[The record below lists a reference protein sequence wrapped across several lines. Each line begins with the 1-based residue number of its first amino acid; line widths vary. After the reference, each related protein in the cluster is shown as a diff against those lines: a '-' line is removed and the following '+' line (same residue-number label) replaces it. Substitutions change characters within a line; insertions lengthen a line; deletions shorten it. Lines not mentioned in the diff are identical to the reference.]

1 MVDINA
7 KRELFNLLAHHLE
20 EFKNDTIAHQRLSVC
35 ALVEC
40 KDGNFRP
47 ANDVYFDKD
56 SIRQILGNKY
66 HIAVV
71 NSQPNSQQL
80 LEWLGVEKQPRPTH
94 LLEEI
99 KELVKQP
106 NIEQNRHKILRI
118 FDHLNK
124 RWSRERHNL
133 TSILQELKTMCW
145 LPAKRDQYNLYS
157 PNQLYTDENSRL
169 FFTQAQFLDSST
181 ETKTNDE
188 FIEFLGIQIQP
199 TTQQVVDHLL
209 TCSHRNIG
217 IRDEVYGFLQEHLN
231 EIDVESVTQ
240 LREEKSIYVGQRQ
253 YVHPHQVFWNYTQ
266 FQPYRRCLTSR
277 LRPFTALFTKLNVH
291 EYPSSEDALYVLEEI
306 GEKYTENNETLS
318 EQDRNIV
325 IKCWGILSKGLE
337 NKEIDELKIRGRLEN
352 KQVILTDKKEKNFL
366 KIPREMFFKDRPDL
380 ADKFPTLQD
389 NLLIK
394 LKILNQY
401 HAIKAAGVR
410 PLSEVFNTEL
420 IDKHTLQLQDNKE
433 LYFLISHRKYLI
445 KRVVI
450 ENRLIDN
457 FINNLTIKE
466 CHKIRLN
473 YTLELESYSEQ
484 QTDEVL
490 TYLEKEDNKFILYY
504 SLQNGSIPWAHIS
517 REIAYALD
525 LDAET
530 GQVASALK
538 EVFSAESRQKASSI
552 LDALGFA
559 PGTEAPP
566 EDTQLETPTIDPKT
580 ENLDSSDI
588 AKSPHIAHTEEV
600 GTSPLE
606 LAIKIGEWA
615 KQKVKIFYENKLKY
629 ILHDKNQ
636 GFDFICNK
644 PESPTIKIQ
653 VKAITFNRHNIRFS
667 TDQWTT
673 MSENADS
680 YELVIVSHQYP
691 NINEIIRVTKAWNTL
706 VYALSQLQEQH
717 QSSTLYDTDNVEVL
731 IGLQQNS
738 NGNGN
743 DVLLN
748 WHRLVK
754 LLPQENIIRYSSK
767 DFGFEQIE
775 VDIASV
781 SRGAR

>member
-1 MVDINA
+1 MVHIKA

-20 EFKNDTIAHQRLSVC
+20 EFRNDKIAHERLSAC

-40 KDGNFRP
+40 QDGNFCT
-47 ANDVYFDKD
+47 ASEVYFNKD
-56 SIRQILGNKY
+56 SVKQILGNKY

-71 NSQPNSQQL
+71 NSQPNSQEL

-106 NIEQNRHKILRI
+106 NIEQNRQKILRI

-133 TSILQELKTMCW
+133 TSILQELQTMCW

-157 PNQLYTDENSRL
+157 PNQLYTDENSGL
-169 FFTQAQFLDSST
+169 FFTQAQFLEILP
-181 ETKTNDE
+181 ETKINDE
-188 FIEFLGIQIQP
+188 FIEFLGIQRQP
-199 TTQQVVDHLL
+199 NTQQVVNHLL

-217 IRDEVYGFLQEHLN
+217 IKDEVYEFLQEHLN
-231 EIDVESVTQ
+231 EIDIESLTQ
-240 LREEKSIYVGQRQ
+240 LRKEKSIYVGQQ
-253 YVHPHQVFWNYTQ
+253 KYVYPSQVFWNYTQ
-266 FQPYRRCLTSR
+266 FQPYRRCLKSR
-277 LRPFTALFTKLNVH
+277 LRPFTELFAQLNVH
-291 EYPSSEDALYVLEEI
+291 EYPNSEDAISVLEEI
-306 GEKYTENNETLS
+306 GEHYTQNNESLS

-337 NKEIDELKIRGRLEN
+337 NQEISELTIRERLDN
-352 KQVILTDKKEKNFL
+352 KQVILTDKNFL
-366 KIPREMFFKDRPDL
+366 KRPHEMFFKDRPPL

-394 LKILNQY
+394 LKVLNQY
-401 HAIKAAGVR
+401 HALKSAGVR
-410 PLSEVFNTEL
+410 LLSKVVKTEL
-420 IDKHTLQLQDNKE
+420 IDKHTLQAQDKQE
-433 LYFLISHRKYLI
+433 LYSIIRDRKYLI

-450 ENRLIDN
+450 ENRLVDN
-457 FINNLTIKE
+457 FIKNLTIKE

-473 YTLELESYSEQ
+473 YTLQLESHSEQ

-538 EVFSAESRQKASSI
+538 EVISAKSTQIASSI

-566 EDTQLETPTIDPKT
+566 EYTQPETPTIALKT

-588 AKSPHIAHTEEV
+588 AKSPDIANTKEV
-600 GTSPLE
+600 GTSSLE
-606 LAIKIGEWA
+606 LAREIGQWA
-615 KQKVKIFYENKLKY
+615 KQKIELFYKNQLKY
-629 ILHDKNQ
+629 TLDETKDK
-636 GFDFICNK
+636 GFDFTGNK
-644 PESPTIKIQ
+644 PGLPTIKIQ
-653 VKAITFNRHNIRFS
+653 VKAITFNRPNIRFS

-673 MSENADS
+673 MSENVDS

-691 NINEIIRVTKAWNTL
+691 KIKEIIRITKAWNTL
-706 VYALSQLQEQH
+706 GYTLSHLQEQH

-731 IGLQQNS
+731 IGLQQNYY
-738 NGNGN
+738 GDGN

-754 LLPQENIIRYSSK
+754 VIPQENIIKYSSQE
-767 DFGFEQIE
+767 FGFEKIL
-775 VDIASV
+775 
-781 SRGAR
+781 

>member
-1 MVDINA
+1 MVDIKA

-20 EFKNDTIAHQRLSVC
+20 EFRNDTIAHQRLSAC

-71 NSQPNSQQL
+71 NGQPNNQEL

-99 KELVKQP
+99 KELVKHP
-106 NIEQNRHKILRI
+106 NIEQNRHKILKI

-133 TSILQELKTMCW
+133 TSILQELTTMCW
-145 LPAKRDQYNLYS
+145 LPAKRDQYNFYS
-157 PNQLYTDENSRL
+157 PNQLYTDENSGL
-169 FFTQAQFLDSST
+169 FFTQAQFIDSST
-181 ETKTNDE
+181 ETKINDE
-188 FIEFLGIQIQP
+188 FIEFLGIQRQP
-199 TTQQVVDHLL
+199 NAQQVVNHLL

-217 IRDEVYGFLQEHLN
+217 IKDEVYGFLQEHLN
-231 EIDVESVTQ
+231 EIDVESLTQ
-240 LREEKSIYVGQRQ
+240 LREGKSIYVGQKQ
-253 YVHPHQVFWNYTQ
+253 YVYPHQVFWNYTH

-277 LRPFTALFTKLNVH
+277 LRPFTELFTKLNVH
-291 EYPSSEDALYVLEEI
+291 DYPSSEDALSVLEEI
-306 GEKYTENNETLS
+306 SEKYTQNNENLS

-337 NKEIDELKIRGRLEN
+337 NKEIDELKIRRRLEN
-352 KQVILTDKKEKNFL
+352 KRVILTDKNFL
-366 KIPREMFFKDRPDL
+366 KIPYEIFFKDRPHL
-380 ADKFPTLQD
+380 ADKFITIQD

-394 LKILNQY
+394 LKVINQY

-410 PLSEVFNTEL
+410 PLSEVVKTEL
-420 IDKHTLQLQDNKE
+420 IDKHTLSLQNNKE
-433 LYFLISHRKYLI
+433 LDFIIRDRKYLI

-450 ENRLIDN
+450 ENRLVDN
-457 FINNLTIKE
+457 FSKNLTIKE
-466 CHKIRLN
+466 CHKIILN
-473 YTLELESYSEQ
+473 YTLQLELHSEQ

-490 TYLEKEDNKFILYY
+490 TYLEKENNKFILYY

-538 EVFSAESRQKASSI
+538 EVISAKSPQIASSI

-566 EDTQLETPTIDPKT
+566 EDTQPETPTIDPKT

-588 AKSPHIAHTEEV
+588 AKSPHIVHTDV
-600 GTSPLE
+600 GTTSKE
-606 LAIKIGEWA
+606 RAIEIGRWA
-615 KQKVKIFYENKLKY
+615 KQKVKIFYENHLKY
-629 ILHDKNQ
+629 ILHDSNNK
-636 GFDFICNK
+636 GFNFIGSRAG
-644 PESPTIKIQ
+644 SPTVKVQ
-653 VKAITFNRHNIRFS
+653 VKAISSNRPNIRFS
-667 TDQWTT
+667 IAQWTT

-680 YELVIVSHQYP
+680 YELVIVSHQDP
-691 NINEIIRVTKAWNTL
+691 KIKEIIRVIKAWNTL
-706 VYALSQLQEQH
+706 SYALSKLQEQY
-717 QSSTLYDTDNVEVL
+717 QSSTLYDTENVEVL

-754 LLPQENIIRYSSK
+754 VLPQENIIKYSSK
-767 DFGFEQIE
+767 EFGFEQIG

-781 SRGAR
+781 S

>member
-1 MVDINA
+1 MVDIKA

-20 EFKNDTIAHQRLSVC
+20 EFRNDTIAQQRLSAC
-35 ALVEC
+35 TLVEC
-40 KDGNFRP
+40 QDGNFRT
-47 ANDVYFDKD
+47 ASEVYFNKD
-56 SIRQILGNKY
+56 SVRQILGNKY

-71 NSQPNSQQL
+71 NNQPNSQEL

-94 LLEEI
+94 LLAEI

-106 NIEQNRHKILRI
+106 NIEENRQKILRI

-133 TSILQELKTMCW
+133 TSILQELQTMCW

-157 PNQLYTDENSRL
+157 PNQLYTDENSGL

-181 ETKTNDE
+181 ETKINDE
-188 FIEFLGIQIQP
+188 FIEFLGIQRQP
-199 TTQQVVDHLL
+199 NTQQVVNHLL

-217 IRDEVYGFLQEHLN
+217 IKDEVYEFLQEHLN
-231 EIDVESVTQ
+231 EIDVDSLTR
-240 LREEKSIYVGQRQ
+240 LKEEKSIYVGQKQ
-253 YVHPHQVFWNYTQ
+253 YVYPHQVFWNYTQ
-266 FQPYRRCLTSR
+266 FQPYRRCLTFR
-277 LRPFTALFTKLNVH
+277 LRPFTELFTKLNVH
-291 EYPSSEDALYVLEEI
+291 EYPNSEDALSVLEEI
-306 GEKYTENNETLS
+306 SENYTQNNESLS
-318 EQDRNIV
+318 EKDRNIV
-325 IKCWGILSKGLE
+325 IKCWGILSKELE
-337 NKEIDELKIRGRLEN
+337 NKEIDELTIRGRLEN
-352 KQVILTDKKEKNFL
+352 HQVILTDKKEKNFL
-366 KIPREMFFKDRPDL
+366 KIPHEMFFKDRPDL

-410 PLSEVFNTEL
+410 PLSEVVNTEL

-433 LYFLISHRKYLI
+433 LYFLIRDRKYLI

-450 ENRLIDN
+450 ENHLIDN
-457 FINNLTIKE
+457 FIKNLTIKE

-473 YTLELESYSEQ
+473 YTLQLESHSEQ
-484 QTDEVL
+484 QTDQVL
-490 TYLEKEDNKFILYY
+490 TYLEKEDSKFILYY
-504 SLQNGSIPWAHIS
+504 SLQNASIPWAHIS

-559 PGTEAPP
+559 PGTEAPS
-566 EDTQLETPTIDPKT
+566 EDTQPETPTISPKI

-588 AKSPHIAHTEEV
+588 AKSPDIAHTKQV
-600 GTSPLE
+600 GTSSVE
-606 LAIKIGEWA
+606 LAHEIGKWA
-615 KQKVKIFYENKLKY
+615 KQKIEIFYTNQLKY
-629 ILHDKNQ
+629 ILDETKDK
-636 GFDFICNK
+636 GFDFTANK
-644 PESPTIKIQ
+644 PGLPTIKIQ
-653 VKAITFNRHNIRFS
+653 VKAITFNRPNIRFT

-691 NINEIIRVTKAWNTL
+691 KIKEIIRVTQAWNTL
-706 VYALSQLQEQH
+706 SYALSQLQEQH
-717 QSSTLYDTDNVEVL
+717 KSSTLYDTDNVEVL

-738 NGNGN
+738 SGNGN

-754 LLPQENIIRYSSK
+754 VLPQENIIKYSSK
-767 DFGFEQIE
+767 EFGFDQIP
-775 VDIASV
+775 
-781 SRGAR
+781 